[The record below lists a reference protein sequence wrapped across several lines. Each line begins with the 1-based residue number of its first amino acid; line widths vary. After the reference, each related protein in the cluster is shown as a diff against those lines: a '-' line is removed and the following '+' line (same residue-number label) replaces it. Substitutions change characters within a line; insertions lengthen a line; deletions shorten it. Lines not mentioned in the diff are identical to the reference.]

1 MTQAITLP
9 ASVTIV
15 TLNCA
20 AWLADTL
27 DSVRDFAEVVIL
39 DSGSTD
45 DTWAIAQRY
54 PNVRIR
60 HQDWLGFAGQK
71 AMALSEC
78 SQPWVLNLDGDEVL
92 SQDLC
97 DEIAGV
103 IVRDDVDG
111 LVVPIRDAFLGELSH
126 PLGYC
131 HAKVRF
137 FRRDKGR
144 YAEGTD
150 VHEGVLVDGRL
161 RRASGNIEH
170 YGETSVAVKLDKNNS
185 YSTLKAGEKFRK
197 GKHFST
203 AKLVLVMPLAFIK
216 SFVIRR
222 DFLNGRRGF
231 IGSMINAFYAFL
243 KEAKLYEAEMRARAE
258 QRAEQETR

>member
-1 MTQAITLP
+1 MTAAMPAIP
-9 ASVTIV
+9 ASVYLV

-27 DSVRDFAEVVIL
+27 DSISDFAEVVIL

-45 DTWAIAQRY
+45 DTWAIAERY
-54 PNVRIR
+54 ANVRIR

-71 AMALSEC
+71 AMALNEC

-92 SQDLC
+92 SAALRE
-97 DEIAGV
+97 EIRAL
-103 IVRDDVDG
+103 ILADAPDG

-137 FRRDKGR
+137 FRRSKGR

-150 VHEGVLVDGRL
+150 VHEGVLVDGSL
-161 RRASGNIEH
+161 RRARGTIEH
-170 YGETSVAVKLDKNNS
+170 YGETSVAVKLEKNNS

-197 GKHFST
+197 GKRHST
-203 AKLVLVMPLAFIK
+203 LKLVLIMPLNFIK
-216 SFVIRR
+216 SFLIRR
-222 DFLNGRRGF
+222 DFLNGKRGF

-243 KEAKLYEAEMRARAE
+243 KEAKLYEAEMQAR
-258 QRAEQETR
+258 QRGRR